1 MVFRE
6 EFVKIL
12 RILRTTAKRR
22 IKGKLVQ
29 ISCVFDTLHFVSD
42 LKKKFKVQ
50 NSELLYLCVQ
60 LGNLKNQN
68 SIQEEIKSRLKL

>member
-12 RILRTTAKRR
+12 RILETAAKRR
-22 IKGKLVQ
+22 IKWRLSQ
-29 ISCVFDTLHFVSD
+29 ISCVFDTLRFVSD
-42 LKKKFKVQ
+42 LNKKFKVQ

-60 LGNLKNQN
+60 
-68 SIQEEIKSRLKL
+68 